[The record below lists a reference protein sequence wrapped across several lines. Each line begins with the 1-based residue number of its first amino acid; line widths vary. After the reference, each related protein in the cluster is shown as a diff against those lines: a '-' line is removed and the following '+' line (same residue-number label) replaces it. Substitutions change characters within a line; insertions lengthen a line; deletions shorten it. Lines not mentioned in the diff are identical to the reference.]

1 MTGTPLRHVAV
12 VGAGAAGAFF
22 TLELSRLRPDV
33 TIDLHDRD
41 GRGPGAGIVMST
53 EFMDRVRAGFPD
65 VFDLPP
71 DATGTWDRTLTRFGD
86 EDIWSGAYGTV
97 GLGRRAFH
105 ARTRALAEA
114 GPRVRAVRGTVASAP
129 GRADVV
135 VVADGAGSALRRS
148 RVQAF
153 GTTVTEGRTHFL
165 WACAPVR
172 LEPQFVLKDLRP
184 GLLVVHAYPH
194 GAEEST
200 FIVEADPATLAAHG
214 LGGERPLAEAE
225 KELAVIFADE
235 LRGAPLH
242 AQTSRWQPFRTVVN
256 ARWHDG
262 RWVLVGDA
270 AHTAHFSI
278 GSGTSLA
285 VDDALCLARA
295 LAGAGDV
302 PEALDAYE
310 RERRPVVEAAQS
322 EAAESVEWFETL
334 CRRGRVDG
342 HRTVFALRS
351 RRRMNT
357 WSRLR
362 ERDPDF
368 AARTLAH
375 LGGGST
381 ATAPSE
387 VPAAVGALTA
397 TSRLAEAALS
407 ADAGARGVLV
417 LRTEDGP
424 VRCPLLDARAD
435 PSAWRASG
443 ARAVGLL
450 VDAAGAAGLA
460 GYAPGAAGSVAD
472 ATDATAPAGYA
483 PGAATGLPAGA
494 AGAAGLAGDGDGA
507 AALSSRAA
515 GRGFDFLAV
524 PAQPGA
530 GRVSRTRRAEELT
543 AAGVLPVV
551 LLADPGLP
559 PDEADTLLAAGR
571 ADLVARCAGAPGGAD
586 AVGEDAG

>member
-41 GRGPGAGIVMST
+41 SRGPGAGIVMST
-53 EFMDRVRAGFPD
+53 EFMDRIRGGFPD

-71 DATGTWDRTLTRFGD
+71 DATGTWDRTLTRFG
-86 EDIWSGAYGTV
+86 EERIWSGAYGTV

-114 GPRVRAVRGTVASAP
+114 GPRVRAVRGTVASVPA
-129 GRADVV
+129 RADVV
-135 VVADGAGSALRRS
+135 VVADGAGSTLRRS
-148 RVQAF
+148 RAEAF

-165 WACAPVR
+165 WASAPVR
-172 LEPQFVLKDLRP
+172 LDPQFVLKDLRP

-194 GAEEST
+194 GADEST

-214 LGGERPLAEAE
+214 LGGDRTLAETE

-256 ARWHDG
+256 SRWHDG
-262 RWVLVGDA
+262 RCVLVGDA

-295 LAGAGDV
+295 LAAAGDV
-302 PEALDAYE
+302 PAALDAYE
-310 RERRPVVEAAQS
+310 QERRPVVEAAQA

-351 RRRMNT
+351 RRQMNT
-357 WSRLR
+357 WARLR
-362 ERDPDF
+362 ERDPRF
-368 AARTLAH
+368 TGQTLAR
-375 LGGGST
+375 LAGGPT
-381 ATAPSE
+381 AAAPTE
-387 VPAAVGALTA
+387 VAAVVGALTLS
-397 TSRLAEAALS
+397 SRLADAEVFAAETGS
-407 ADAGARGVLV
+407 AAGPGGGRGVLV
-417 LRTEDGP
+417 VRTADGA
-424 VRCPLLDARAD
+424 VRCPLADATAD
-435 PSAWRASG
+435 PAAWRAAG
-443 ARAVGLL
+443 APAVGLI
-450 VDAAGAAGLA
+450 VDDAGVDEG
-460 GYAPGAAGSVAD
+460 GA
-472 ATDATAPAGYA
+472 
-483 PGAATGLPAGA
+483 LP
-494 AGAAGLAGDGDGA
+494 
-507 AALSSRAA
+507 RHAA

-530 GRVSRTRRAEELT
+530 GRISRTRRAEELT

-551 LLADPGLP
+551 LLADGDLP
-559 PDEADTLLAAGR
+559 QDEADTLVAAGR
-571 ADLVARCAGAPGGAD
+571 ADLVARCVGTAGRRPGDTAPEDRWARGA
-586 AVGEDAG
+586 AG